1 MTDTQYGITAENL
14 LFTLPTALK
23 SDPEMNALAT
33 VIANELTRHANDTTM
48 ASLYACI
55 DDLPESLLDI
65 LADDFKVDWWDGDYS
80 VEEKRDILRNNW
92 RVHRVLG
99 TKTSV
104 ETAMSALVPGV
115 KVYEWFEYGGEPF
128 HFRLIVDSA
137 DEFIDTAKYQR
148 ALEKLQYYKNM
159 RSVLEGDRILART
172 QKTGSFSVFAGAAL
186 QRACICTI
194 QCNVP
199 TLRQH
204 IYLTNEDGLILT
216 NEKGDWLTI
225 GEEEAE

>member
-1 MTDTQYGITAENL
+1 MTDAQYGITAENL

-23 SDPEMNALAT
+23 TDPEMNALAT
-33 VIANELTRHANDTTM
+33 VIANELSQYVDNTANV
-48 ASLYACI
+48 SLYTCI
-55 DDLPESLLDI
+55 DNLPESLLDI
-65 LADDFKVDWWDGDYS
+65 LADDFKIDWWDGDYS
-80 VEEKRDILRNNW
+80 VEEKRNILKNNW
-92 RVHRVLG
+92 QVHRVIG
-99 TKTSV
+99 TKSSV
-104 ETAMSALVPGV
+104 ETAMAAIIPGV
-115 KVYEWFEYGGEPF
+115 KVYEWFEYGGDPF

-159 RSVLEGDRILART
+159 RSVLEGDGILART
-172 QKTGSFSVFAGAAL
+172 QKTGGFSVFVGAAL
-186 QRACICTI
+186 QRACVRTF

-225 GEEEAE
+225 GEEEAK

>member
-1 MTDTQYGITAENL
+1 MTDAQYGITAENL

-33 VIANELTRHANDTTM
+33 VIANELTRHADDTTRV
-48 ASLYACI
+48 SLYACI

-65 LADDFKVDWWDGDYS
+65 LADDFKIDWWDGDYS
-80 VEEKRDILRNNW
+80 VEEKRNILRNNW

-99 TKTSV
+99 TKASV

-148 ALEKLQYYKNM
+148 ALKKLQYYKNA

-172 QKTGSFSVFAGAAL
+172 QKTGEFSVFAGAAL
-186 QRACICTI
+186 QRACTCTI
-194 QCNVP
+194 QCSVP